1 MTEPGSEK
9 KCHTLIFSVTEGD
22 KMYHVMNFHEYLQEK
37 LEIDLD
43 DKNLTKLNYDDEI
56 SRSLN
61 ACERTIPGSALVTLM
76 VNEDFH
82 SSYIIFATNA

>member
-1 MTEPGSEK
+1 
-9 KCHTLIFSVTEGD
+9 
-22 KMYHVMNFHEYLQEK
+22 MYHVMNFHEYLQEK